1 MGDSLFQQLHQTLA
15 PFNQEHVLQFWE
27 ELNSEERQ
35 SIAWEIRA
43 LDLTQLDELWKRR
56 DLQSTEGD
64 IAGRISAPPSYRL
77 HDSDQDISRQ
87 QAERAGEEVL
97 RAGTVGVVIVAGG
110 QGSRLGFAHPKG
122 MYPIGS
128 VSDASLFQILIEKVR
143 AAGNRFGVPLPVYVM
158 TSPATHLETVD
169 FLEKHERFGLGE
181 DDLVVFCQGVM
192 PAVESATGKLLLQNK
207 ASLCL
212 SPDGHGGLLA
222 ALDQARLF
230 QSMRTRG
237 VDCLFYV
244 QVDNPLAPV
253 AEPQYLG
260 YHVLSC
266 SDVTTLVI
274 EKRNAFEKVGNV
286 VAVDGKLR
294 IIEYSDFPKEQ
305 AVAQAS
311 DGSLLSWAGNIA
323 VHVFD
328 VGFLEKAASGRIKMP
343 FHLACKKL
351 ACISQHGQSVDPS
364 EPNAIKFERFIFDL
378 LPAAGQAIVV
388 EVDRG
393 ETFAPVKNPPEA
405 EHDTPGTAQAQM
417 AGIHRAWLQK
427 AGIQVDS
434 GTPVEI
440 SPLFAW
446 DAKELQEK
454 LSSKTAID
462 RPTYFR

>member
-1 MGDSLFQQLHQTLA
+1 MGDSLLQQLHETLA

-35 SIAWEIRA
+35 SIARQIQA
-43 LDLTQLDELWKRR
+43 LDLAQLDELWKRR
-56 DLQSTEGD
+56 DFQSTQED
-64 IAGRISAPPSYRL
+64 FTGRISSPPSYRL
-77 HDSDQDISRQ
+77 QDSNQDISRQ
-87 QAERAGEEVL
+87 QAEDAGEATL
-97 RAGTVGVVIVAGG
+97 RAGAVGVVIVAGG
-110 QGSRLGFAHPKG
+110 QGSRLGFPHPKG

-128 VSDASLFQILIEKVR
+128 VSGATLFQILIEKVR
-143 AAGNRFGVPLPVYVM
+143 AVGNRFGVHLPVYVM
-158 TSPATHLETVD
+158 TSPATHDETVD
-169 FLEKHERFGLGE
+169 FFDKHDRFGLRKE
-181 DDLVVFCQGVM
+181 DLAVFCQGVM
-192 PAVESATGKLLLQNK
+192 PAVESATGKLLLQDK

-222 ALDQARLF
+222 ALDRAHLF
-230 QSMRTRG
+230 QAMRTRG

-260 YHVLSC
+260 YHTLSH

-286 VAVDGKLR
+286 VAIDGKLR

-328 VGFLEKAASGRIKMP
+328 VAFLEEAVSGRIEMP
-343 FHLACKKL
+343 FHPACKKL
-351 ACISQHGQSVDPS
+351 PCISQLGQRVDPT
-364 EPNAIKFERFIFDL
+364 EPNAVKFERFIFDL
-378 LPAAGQAIVV
+378 LPAADRASVV
-388 EVDRG
+388 EVDRK

-405 EHDTPGTAQAQM
+405 EHDTPETAQAQM
-417 AGIHRAWLQK
+417 GRIYRSWLQK
-427 AGIQVDS
+427 AGIKVE
-434 GTPVEI
+434 GGAPVEI

-446 DAKELQEK
+446 DVQELRDK
-454 LSSKTAID
+454 LSGKTTIN
-462 RPTYFR
+462 RPTYLR